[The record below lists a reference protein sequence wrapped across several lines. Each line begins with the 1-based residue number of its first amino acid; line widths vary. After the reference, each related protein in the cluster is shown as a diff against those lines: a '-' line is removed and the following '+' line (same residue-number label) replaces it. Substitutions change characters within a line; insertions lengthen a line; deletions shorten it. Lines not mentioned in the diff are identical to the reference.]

1 MRAPTCF
8 LSPFL
13 LLLSTSFV
21 CAVSIPA
28 CTGDRGQAAASP
40 KQHPNQQK
48 KVFTNEDLQGLP
60 NGSDITTFLP
70 SSELVSTPPKGE
82 QLPAA
87 GPGQASVERKPYL
100 KEKDPGW
107 YLELLDSARTELESI
122 DSKAQR
128 LREFRKSGMGMT
140 GGITLDQPGLRLSPE
155 NEAEQLALRRQEI
168 ESQIAELED
177 TARHNGFS
185 PGLLRG
191 SLSANAPRE
200 RPLGPKEQPPLTPEQ
215 ERTAWQEKLRPLLE
229 ELAQVEGVV
238 ERMEKE
244 AAARGMTLY
253 PVTVG
258 GSPTADLLRRLTA
271 RASGV
276 QSEISSIEDEARH
289 ASIPPGWLR

>member
-1 MRAPTCF
+1 MQTPTCF

-13 LLLSTSFV
+13 LLLFANFV
-21 CAVSIPA
+21 CTVSNPA
-28 CTGDRGQAAASP
+28 CTRDTDQAAASP
-40 KQHPNQQK
+40 KQHPNQRK

-60 NGSDITTFLP
+60 SASGITTFPP
-70 SSELVSTPPKGE
+70 SPEVVSTPLTGK
-82 QLPAA
+82 QRPAA
-87 GPGQASVERKPYL
+87 SPGQASVEREPYL
-100 KEKDPGW
+100 KETDPRW
-107 YLELLDSARTELESI
+107 YLEQLASARTELESI

-140 GGITLDQPGLRLSPE
+140 GGITLDQPGLRFSPE

-185 PGLLRG
+185 PGFLRG

-200 RPLGPKEQPPLTPEQ
+200 LPLSPEEQPPLTPEQ
-215 ERTAWQEKLRPLLE
+215 GQAASQEKLRPLLE

-253 PVTVG
+253 TVTVG
-258 GSPTADLLRRLTA
+258 GSPTADLLRRLKA
-271 RASGV
+271 RASAL
-276 QSEISSIEDEARH
+276 QSEISSIEDEARR
-289 ASIPPGWLR
+289 ASAPPGWLR